1 MDILQDSWFTV
12 KQIAQNTYAISEYG
26 TGIHPF
32 QNFSIQF
39 QLQKRCFRIRKHLLL
54 FIPHLRAVRLPHQNS
69 AEAKKLS
76 EAGLPVKAR
85 LVRANN
91 QLIKVS
97 IYIFYLQS
105 LLKPYL
111 LVQMYAFDFYLQ
123 QIY

>member
-26 TGIHPF
+26 TGIHPL

-69 AEAKKLS
+69 AEAKTLGGGR
-76 EAGLPVKAR
+76 AAR
-85 LVRANN
+85 KSPIGSPNN
-91 QLIKVS
+91 QW
-97 IYIFYLQS
+97 
-105 LLKPYL
+105 PH
-111 LVQMYAFDFYLQ
+111 
-123 QIY
+123 

>member
-12 KQIAQNTYAISEYG
+12 NKLHR
-26 TGIHPF
+26 IHMRLVNMEPVFIHYKTSVFNFNYKKMFPYKKTPF
-32 QNFSIQF
+32 TFYPTFKGS
-39 QLQKRCFRIRKHLLL
+39 KT
-54 FIPHLRAVRLPHQNS
+54 PHQNS
-69 AEAKKLS
+69 AEAKKLN
-76 EAGLPVKAR
+76 EGGLPLKAR